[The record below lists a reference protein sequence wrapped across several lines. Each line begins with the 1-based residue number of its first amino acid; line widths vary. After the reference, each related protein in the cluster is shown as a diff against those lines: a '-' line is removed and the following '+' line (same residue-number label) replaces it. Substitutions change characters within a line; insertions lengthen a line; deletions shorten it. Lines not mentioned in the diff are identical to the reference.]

1 MYRGVSQ
8 GRNAWK
14 GAEDYADR
22 VPNWPLYVV
31 RGHGGGAFY
40 PFMEEGSRAHGPDH
54 RRILIDGIK
63 GPFAIYNTHLQ
74 HGQGVTQME
83 IRNSFNISL
92 YGTKNENTARVIWI
106 RDSENIAVYGI
117 GSTAIPKEDS
127 IFLID
132 DSHKVTLA
140 AIFSESWEV
149 FWNLPEQNEKPII
162 TVRYS
167 DGREYAPAIHD
178 RPTLFKIN

>member
-1 MYRGVSQ
+1 
-8 GRNAWK
+8 
-14 GAEDYADR
+14 
-22 VPNWPLYVV
+22 
-31 RGHGGGAFY
+31 
-40 PFMEEGSRAHGPDH
+40 
-54 RRILIDGIK
+54 
-63 GPFAIYNTHLQ
+63 
-74 HGQGVTQME
+74 ME

-167 DGREYAPAIHD
+167 DGLEYAPAIHD